1 MLKKLAGC
9 LCVALIL
16 MCGSAIVDVSPNQAM
31 LSIGYAAPKA
41 KIIVH
46 RDTAWFDRD
55 NRTFGAAVSF
65 DGAGETDNFT
75 VAYKMES
82 NGNGD
87 DIYQSKNNSGWVYI
101 GTHGPDKQDYNFPS
115 RYSIQLFVSV
125 ANVCAQTQGYDHMF

>member
-1 MLKKLAGC
+1 MLKKLVGC
-9 LCVALIL
+9 LCAALIL
-16 MCGSAIVDVSPNQAM
+16 MCGSDVVDVSPNQAT

-55 NRTFGAAVSF
+55 NRTFGAAVTF

-87 DIYQSKNNSGWVYI
+87 DIYQSKNNSALSPRG
-101 GTHGPDKQDYNFPS
+101 
-115 RYSIQLFVSV
+115 
-125 ANVCAQTQGYDHMF
+125 